1 MSISS
6 KKPLYYQ
13 LKQTLLKWIEG
24 GDYPPGSILPSEK
37 QLQDS
42 FGISRTTVRMA
53 LKELEQEG
61 FLVRSPG
68 KGTFVASMKIESGPR
83 RILSFTQEML
93 NMGLQVSNQVVSLE
107 KELPVIRTAN
117 KLQIPQDQPVWRLE
131 RIRMADSVPIATEVN
146 YIPAAL
152 VPNMEARLA
161 QNQSFYSCL
170 EEEYGIIIVYAR
182 ERVECRLANMR
193 ESRHL
198 GIPKGSAILY
208 VERQTFGYRKSRPME
223 LFPVEFVKMSY
234 NAEVY
239 IPPDHP
245 QGVTSLSAAAAVHIV
260 HIVHIESFRPK
271 ISGGNHENNKVH
283 RPASRHRDDA
293 GTVCRLFQQPRK

>member
-37 QLQDS
+37 AAAGLLRHQPDDRAHGAQGAGAGGLPRPQS
-42 FGISRTTVRMA
+42 
-53 LKELEQEG
+53 
-61 FLVRSPG
+61 G

-152 VPNMEARLA
+152 VPNMEAQLA

-234 NAEVY
+234 NAEKY
-239 IPPDHP
+239 TFHQI
-245 QGVTSLSAAAAVHIV
+245 I
-260 HIVHIESFRPK
+260 
-271 ISGGNHENNKVH
+271 
-283 RPASRHRDDA
+283 
-293 GTVCRLFQQPRK
+293 RKE

>member
-182 ERVECRLANMR
+182 ERVECRLARAGRWSCSPSSSSRCPTTQRSIHSTRSSARSNIVVCCGRSTHSTHSTHR
-193 ESRHL
+193 EF
-198 GIPKGSAILY
+198 
-208 VERQTFGYRKSRPME
+208 QTQNIRR
-223 LFPVEFVKMSY
+223 
-234 NAEVY
+234 
-239 IPPDHP
+239 
-245 QGVTSLSAAAAVHIV
+245 
-260 HIVHIESFRPK
+260 
-271 ISGGNHENNKVH
+271 
-283 RPASRHRDDA
+283 
-293 GTVCRLFQQPRK
+293 

>member
-152 VPNMEARLA
+152 VPNMEAQLA

-170 EEEYGIIIVYAR
+170 EEECQG
-182 ERVECRLANMR
+182 
-193 ESRHL
+193 RHH
-198 GIPKGSAILY
+198 
-208 VERQTFGYRKSRPME
+208 RC
-223 LFPVEFVKMSY
+223 
-234 NAEVY
+234 
-239 IPPDHP
+239 DHP
-245 QGVTSLSAAAAVHIV
+245 LHRRGRRRGLRLLRTDGDDRKL
-260 HIVHIESFRPK
+260 RPHPAHQ
-271 ISGGNHENNKVH
+271 IQPH
-283 RPASRHRDDA
+283 RRRAS
-293 GTVCRLFQQPRK
+293 

>member
-152 VPNMEARLA
+152 VPNMEAQLA

-182 ERVECRLANMR
+182 ERV
-193 ESRHL
+193 
-198 GIPKGSAILY
+198 
-208 VERQTFGYRKSRPME
+208 
-223 LFPVEFVKMSY
+223 
-234 NAEVY
+234 
-239 IPPDHP
+239 
-245 QGVTSLSAAAAVHIV
+245 
-260 HIVHIESFRPK
+260 
-271 ISGGNHENNKVH
+271 
-283 RPASRHRDDA
+283 
-293 GTVCRLFQQPRK
+293 

>member
-131 RIRMADSVPIATEVN
+131 RIRMADSAPIATEVN

-152 VPNMEARLA
+152 VPNMEAQLA

-170 EEEYGIIIVYAR
+170 EEEYAMGYGRALMAAYACIGKECPGYVTSPSFKVTR
-182 ERVECRLANMR
+182 ENLLEGYRT
-193 ESRHL
+193 SL
-198 GIPKGSAILY
+198 GIEAPAD
-208 VERQTFGYRKSRPME
+208 VQ
-223 LFPVEFVKMSY
+223 
-234 NAEVY
+234 
-239 IPPDHP
+239 
-245 QGVTSLSAAAAVHIV
+245 AALN
-260 HIVHIESFRPK
+260 
-271 ISGGNHENNKVH
+271 G
-283 RPASRHRDDA
+283 
-293 GTVCRLFQQPRK
+293 

>member
-117 KLQIPQDQPVWRLE
+117 KLQIPPG
-131 RIRMADSVPIATEVN
+131 P
-146 YIPAAL
+146 
-152 VPNMEARLA
+152 ARLA
-161 QNQSFYSCL
+161 ARAHPHGGLRPHRHGGQLYPGCACAQ
-170 EEEYGIIIVYAR
+170 YGGAACAEPV
-182 ERVECRLANMR
+182 V
-193 ESRHL
+193 
-198 GIPKGSAILY
+198 
-208 VERQTFGYRKSRPME
+208 
-223 LFPVEFVKMSY
+223 LFLP
-234 NAEVY
+234 
-239 IPPDHP
+239 
-245 QGVTSLSAAAAVHIV
+245 
-260 HIVHIESFRPK
+260 
-271 ISGGNHENNKVH
+271 
-283 RPASRHRDDA
+283 
-293 GTVCRLFQQPRK
+293 

>member
-13 LKQTLLKWIEG
+13 LKQTLLKWIE

-152 VPNMEARLA
+152 VPNMEAQLA

-223 LFPVEFVKMSY
+223 PFPVEFVKMSY
-234 NAEVY
+234 NAEKY
-239 IPPDHP
+239 TFHQI
-245 QGVTSLSAAAAVHIV
+245 I
-260 HIVHIESFRPK
+260 
-271 ISGGNHENNKVH
+271 
-283 RPASRHRDDA
+283 
-293 GTVCRLFQQPRK
+293 RKE

>member
-53 LKELEQEG
+53 L
-61 FLVRSPG
+61 
-68 KGTFVASMKIESGPR
+68 
-83 RILSFTQEML
+83 
-93 NMGLQVSNQVVSLE
+93 
-107 KELPVIRTAN
+107 
-117 KLQIPQDQPVWRLE
+117 WRLE

-152 VPNMEARLA
+152 VPNMEAQLA

-234 NAEVY
+234 NAEKY
-239 IPPDHP
+239 TFHQI
-245 QGVTSLSAAAAVHIV
+245 I
-260 HIVHIESFRPK
+260 
-271 ISGGNHENNKVH
+271 
-283 RPASRHRDDA
+283 
-293 GTVCRLFQQPRK
+293 RKE

>member
-61 FLVRSPG
+61 FLVRSSG

-223 LFPVEFVKMSY
+223 PFPVEFVKMSY
-234 NAEVY
+234 NAEKY
-239 IPPDHP
+239 TFHQI
-245 QGVTSLSAAAAVHIV
+245 I
-260 HIVHIESFRPK
+260 
-271 ISGGNHENNKVH
+271 
-283 RPASRHRDDA
+283 
-293 GTVCRLFQQPRK
+293 RKE

>member
-152 VPNMEARLA
+152 VPNMEAQLA

-223 LFPVEFVKMSY
+223 PFPVEFVKMSY
-234 NAEVY
+234 NAEKY
-239 IPPDHP
+239 TFHQIIRKKL
-245 QGVTSLSAAAAVHIV
+245 TSLSAAAAVHI
-260 HIVHIESFRPK
+260 ESFRPT
-271 ISGGNHENNKVH
+271 ISGGNHENHKVH

-293 GTVCRLFQQPRK
+293 GTVCRLLQQPRK

>member
-152 VPNMEARLA
+152 VPNMEAQLA

-208 VERQTFGYRKSRPME
+208 
-223 LFPVEFVKMSY
+223 
-234 NAEVY
+234 

-245 QGVTSLSAAAAVHIV
+245 QGVTSLSAAAAVHI
-260 HIVHIESFRPK
+260 ESFRPT
-271 ISGGNHENNKVH
+271 ISGGNHENHKVH

>member
-152 VPNMEARLA
+152 VPNMEAQLA

-170 EEEYGIIIVYAR
+170 EEEFLDS
-182 ERVECRLANMR
+182 CRMQIGCTQLR
-193 ESRHL
+193 
-198 GIPKGSAILY
+198 
-208 VERQTFGYRKSRPME
+208 
-223 LFPVEFVKMSY
+223 
-234 NAEVY
+234 
-239 IPPDHP
+239 
-245 QGVTSLSAAAAVHIV
+245 AAVVIGLIGSQQHDARRAEQCEQEA
-260 HIVHIESFRPK
+260 H
-271 ISGGNHENNKVH
+271 GQYDGCCD
-283 RPASRHRDDA
+283 SRREVILQFFHFVVPPFCIPCP
-293 GTVCRLFQQPRK
+293 TQP